1 MQLYQ
6 IFNNKTKQMTHTERT
21 KLIEKAGL
29 FVKEKMEGKRH
40 GGHDARRTKFI
51 IQASDI
57 YGVNLDTLLMI
68 LR

>member
-1 MQLYQ
+1 
-6 IFNNKTKQMTHTERT
+6 MTHTERT